1 MWPKVTITGTEP
13 DKRKMQVTARR
24 RSDERTRVGIP
35 DWTVTVSRLA
45 SDAVLVFSG
54 FYLAY
59 WLRYSM
65 HLGGEVSVFRQ
76 QPLSFFLGKIV
87 LLMILTVLLFQIRG
101 LYRLP
106 RWTTLLDE
114 ASGIASGVTTAMALV
129 ILYSFLQ
136 QFYPSRLIFIY
147 AWILIIGLLLVKRIA
162 VRQVRE
168 RLWLRGIGVDR
179 VAIVGSGKAGQ
190 RVMQYLLG
198 QPQLGYHVVGF
209 IDDVTPPSDW
219 SLATQRRLERPRHLG
234 TCDHVREIVRRERVD
249 EIIIALPPTA
259 HAEMMDIMSQ
269 CRAEDIEFMLVPDLF
284 ELAMDRVNIHEMAGM
299 PLISL
304 NRARI
309 SGWNLIVKRSIDVTV
324 SLVVLIGL
332 SWLMAIIALAIRLDS
347 NGPILFRQERVG
359 RNGRRFICFKFRT
372 MVRNA
377 EQLESSLHAATQID
391 TRLFKHKDDPRRT
404 RVGKILRRTSL
415 DELPNFV
422 NILLGQMSVVGPR
435 PPVPRE
441 VAEYDEWHLSR
452 LMVTPGLTGLWQ
464 VSGRSDLNFDEM
476 VRLDLYYA
484 EHWSPWLDVKIILR
498 TIPAIL
504 SARGAY

>member
-1 MWPKVTITGTEP
+1 VTVTGTEP
-13 DKRKMQVTARR
+13 DRRKLGATGTGRHARHRALTSLPGWAVTI
-24 RSDERTRVGIP
+24 TRMA
-35 DWTVTVSRLA
+35 T
-45 SDAVLVFSG
+45 DAAFVFVG

-65 HLGGEVSVFRQ
+65 HLGGEVPAFRQ
-76 QPLSFFLGKIV
+76 QPLSFFQGKII
-87 LLMILTVLLFQIRG
+87 LLMILTILLFQIRG

-114 ASGIASGVTTAMALV
+114 ASGIANGATTAMALV

-136 QFYPSRLIFIY
+136 QFYPSRLVFIF
-147 AWILIIGLLLVKRIA
+147 AWIIIIALLISKRIA
-162 VRQVRE
+162 VRLARE

-179 VAIVGSGKAGQ
+179 VAVIGAGRAGQ
-190 RVMQYLLG
+190 RVMQFLLG
-198 QPQLGYHVVGF
+198 QPQLGYQVVGYV
-209 IDDVTPPSDW
+209 DDQPPAHDW
-219 SLATQRRLERPRHLG
+219 VIATQLRLERPRHLG
-234 TCDHVREIVRRERVD
+234 SSEHIRDIVRRERVD
-249 EIIIALPPTA
+249 EVIIALPPTA
-259 HAEMMDIMSQ
+259 HREMMNIMSQ

-284 ELAMDRVNIHEMAGM
+284 ELAMDRVNIYEMAGM

-304 NRARI
+304 NPARI
-309 SGWNLIVKRSIDVTV
+309 SGWNLLVKRTIDVILSLTV
-324 SLVVLIGL
+324 LVSL
-332 SWLMAIIALAIRLDS
+332 SWLMALIALAIRLDS
-347 NGPILFRQERVG
+347 KGPILFRQERVG
-359 RNGRRFICFKFRT
+359 RNGRRFICYKFRT
-372 MVRNA
+372 MVRDA
-377 EQLESSLHAATQID
+377 EMLENTLKETTYID
-391 TRLFKHKDDPRRT
+391 SRLIKHRDDPRRT
-404 RVGKILRRTSL
+404 RIGKILRRTSL

-441 VAEYDEWHLSR
+441 VADYDEWHLNR

-464 VSGRSDLNFDEM
+464 VSGRSNLNFDEM

-504 SARGAY
+504 TARGAY

>member
-1 MWPKVTITGTEP
+1 MV
-13 DKRKMQVTARR
+13 
-24 RSDERTRVGIP
+24 SLP
-35 DWTVTVSRLA
+35 DWAITVSRMA
-45 SDAVLVFSG
+45 SDAGIVLVG

-65 HLGGEVSVFRQ
+65 HLGGEVAEFRQ
-76 QPLSFFLGKIV
+76 QPLSFFQGKIV

-101 LYRLP
+101 LYRMP

-114 ASGIASGVTTAMALV
+114 ASGIAGGATTAMALV

-147 AWILIIGLLLVKRIA
+147 AWAIIIALLVAKRWLVRIA
-162 VRQVRE
+162 RE

-179 VAIVGSGKAGQ
+179 VVIVGTGRAGQ

-198 QPQLGYHVVGF
+198 QPQLGYQVVGYV
-209 IDDVTPPSDW
+209 DDDPPADDW
-219 SLATQRRLERPRHLG
+219 AIATQRRLERPRHLG
-234 TCDHVREIVRRERVD
+234 SSEHIRDIVRRERVD
-249 EIIIALPPTA
+249 EVIIALPPTE
-259 HAEMMDIMSQ
+259 HRQMMDIMSQ

-284 ELAMDRVNIHEMAGM
+284 ELAMDRVAIHEVAGV

-304 NRARI
+304 NPARI
-309 SGWNLIVKRSIDVTV
+309 SGWNLVVKRTIDVVV
-324 SLVVLIGL
+324 SLVVLISL
-332 SWLMAIIALAIRLDS
+332 SWLMVLIALAIRLDS
-347 NGPILFRQERVG
+347 SGPILFRQERVG

-372 MVRNA
+372 MVRDA
-377 EQLESSLHAATQID
+377 ELLESALKESTDID
-391 TRLFKHKDDPRRT
+391 TRLVKHKDDPRRT

-441 VAEYDEWHLSR
+441 VAQYDDWHHNR

-464 VSGRSDLNFDEM
+464 VNGRSDLSFDEM

-504 SARGAY
+504 TARGAY